1 MEAVHNTPMMKQY
14 FSIKADYP
22 DAFLF
27 YRLGDFYELFF
38 DDAKQVAHEL
48 ELTLTAKNGKN
59 AEHPIPM
66 CGVPHHAA
74 NGYIEQLIERGYK
87 VALCDQV
94 EDPKLT
100 KGLVKREVIQVI
112 TPGTLMSSLTEKENR
127 YLVAIAEQEGRFG
140 IARGDVSTGESA
152 LTSVTSLD
160 AVIKEL
166 SIILP
171 REIVVT
177 NPEHTA
183 ALQSLRIPL
192 TESTRRESHPHGDRA
207 IDAAQADAF
216 AVLYA
221 YMHDTQKRALSHLQ
235 PALVYEATDF
245 MQLEPNTVKNL
256 ELVRSARTGDKKGSL
271 LGLLDITGTA
281 MGGRMLKRWLEKPLL
296 SEQTITERLDAVEE
310 LLGHYF
316 ERHQL
321 KDTLRE
327 VYDLERLVAKVGY
340 GTASARDLVQLKTT
354 LRLIPRIQAA
364 LEELL
369 SQRLGQLAIGLDP
382 HDELTALLDA
392 AFVEAPPIS
401 TKDGGMIR
409 TGFNAELDELL
420 TASKDGKT
428 WLATL
433 EASERQATG
442 IKTLKIGYN
451 RVFGYYIEVSR
462 ANAKLLPEGRYER
475 KQTLANAER
484 YITPELKEKEALIL
498 GAEEKSITMEYELF
512 CGVRD
517 QVKTHIESLQRVS
530 RRIAELDVLVAL
542 AEIAE
547 THDYVRP
554 VTTNG
559 RSVAIE
565 DGRHPVIE
573 TVLPRGE
580 YVANGIALDEAREM
594 LLITGPNMSGKST
607 YMRQF
612 ALIALLHQIG
622 SFVPASRAEL
632 PVFDQIFTRIGAADD
647 LVSGQSTFMVEMVET
662 QEALARA
669 TDRSLILLDEI
680 GRGTSTYDG
689 MALAQAIVEHIA
701 DSVGAKT
708 LFSTH
713 YHELTVLEETIAKLA
728 NVHVR
733 AVEQNGRVVFLHEV
747 RDGKADQSYGIHV
760 ARLADLPETL
770 ISRAEVLLS
779 EFELADQSVK
789 PPVDVTP
796 PVLEAPIDQM
806 SLFAEPDPVKE
817 TIATLDLINMT
828 PLDALNTLYRL
839 QAEARK

>member
-38 DDAKQVAHEL
+38 EDAKKVAHEL

-112 TPGTLMSSLTEKENR
+112 TPGTLMSALTEKENR
-127 YLVAIAEQEGRFG
+127 YLVAVVEQDGRFG

-152 LTSVTSLD
+152 LTSVATLD
-160 AVIKEL
+160 GVIKEL

-171 REIVVT
+171 REIIVT
-177 NPEHTA
+177 TEEHETA
-183 ALQSLRIPL
+183 LASLRIPL
-192 TESTRRESHPHGDRA
+192 TRSSRRETHPHGDRA
-207 IDAAQADAF
+207 IDTAQAEAF

-221 YMHDTQKRALSHLQ
+221 YMHDTQKRALTHLQ
-235 PALVYEATDF
+235 PAVVYEASDF

-271 LGLLDITGTA
+271 LGLLDVTGTA

-296 SEQTITERLDAVEE
+296 SERVITERLDAVEE
-310 LLGHYF
+310 LLQHYF
-316 ERHQL
+316 ERQQL

-340 GTASARDLVQLKTT
+340 GTASARDLVQLKST
-354 LRLIPRIQAA
+354 LRLIPRIQSA
-364 LEELL
+364 LEEMM
-369 SQRLGQLAIGLDP
+369 SERLGQLSLGLDP
-382 HDELTALLDA
+382 HDELSDLLDR

-401 TKDGGMIR
+401 TREGGMIKS
-409 TGFNAELDELL
+409 GYSPDLDELL
-420 TASKDGKT
+420 VASKDGKT

-433 EASERQATG
+433 EANERAATG

-498 GAEEKSITMEYELF
+498 GAEEKSVTLEYDLF

-517 QVKTHIESLQRVS
+517 EVKGHIESLQRVS

-554 VTTNG
+554 ITTTG
-559 RSVAIE
+559 RTVDIQQ
-565 DGRHPVIE
+565 GRHPVIE

-580 YVANGIALDEAREM
+580 YVANGITLNEGREM

-612 ALIALLHQIG
+612 ALISLLHQIG
-622 SFVPASRAEL
+622 SFVPAAQAEL
-632 PVFDQIFTRIGAADD
+632 PIFDQIFTRIGAADD

-662 QEALARA
+662 QEALTRA

-701 DSVGAKT
+701 RHVGAKT

-713 YHELTVLEETIAKLA
+713 YHELTVLEESIDRLA

-733 AVEQNGRVVFLHEV
+733 AVEQEGRVVFLHEV

-760 ARLADLPETL
+760 ARLADLPDSL
-770 ISRAEVLLS
+770 IERAQVLLS
-779 EFELADQSVK
+779 EFEQAEPVPVAAPVK
-789 PPVDVTP
+789 APVQ
-796 PVLEAPIDQM
+796 EEPIDQL
-806 SLFAEPDPVKE
+806 SLFSEADPLRE
-817 TIATLDLINMT
+817 TMASLDLINMT
-828 PLDALNTLYRL
+828 PLEALNTLYRL

>member
-38 DDAKQVAHEL
+38 EDAKKVAHEL

-94 EDPKLT
+94 EDPKST

-112 TPGTLMSSLTEKENR
+112 TPGTLMSALTEKENR
-127 YLVAIAEQEGRFG
+127 YLVAVVEQDGRFG

-152 LTSVTSLD
+152 LTSVATLD
-160 AVIKEL
+160 GVIKEL

-171 REIVVT
+171 REIIVT
-177 NPEHTA
+177 TEEHETA
-183 ALQSLRIPL
+183 LASLRIPL
-192 TESTRRESHPHGDRA
+192 TRSSRRETHPHGDRA
-207 IDAAQADAF
+207 IDTAQAEAF

-221 YMHDTQKRALSHLQ
+221 YMHDTQKRALTHLQ
-235 PALVYEATDF
+235 PAVVYEASDF

-271 LGLLDITGTA
+271 LGLLDVTGTA

-296 SEQTITERLDAVEE
+296 SERVITERLDAVEE
-310 LLGHYF
+310 LLQHYF
-316 ERHQL
+316 ERQQL

-340 GTASARDLVQLKTT
+340 GTASARDLVQLKST
-354 LRLIPRIQAA
+354 LRLIPRIQSA
-364 LEELL
+364 LEEMM
-369 SQRLGQLAIGLDP
+369 SERLGQLSLGLDP
-382 HDELTALLDA
+382 HDELSDLLDR

-401 TKDGGMIR
+401 TREGGMIKS
-409 TGFNAELDELL
+409 GYSPDLDELL
-420 TASKDGKT
+420 VASKDGKT

-433 EASERQATG
+433 EANERAATG

-498 GAEEKSITMEYELF
+498 GAEEKSVTLEYDLF

-517 QVKTHIESLQRVS
+517 EVKGHIESLQRVS

-554 VTTNG
+554 ITTTG
-559 RSVAIE
+559 RTVDIQQ
-565 DGRHPVIE
+565 GRHPVIE

-580 YVANGIALDEAREM
+580 YVANGITLNEGREM

-622 SFVPASRAEL
+622 SFVPAAQAEL
-632 PVFDQIFTRIGAADD
+632 PIFDQIFTRIGAADD

-662 QEALARA
+662 QEALTRA

-701 DSVGAKT
+701 RHVGAKT

-713 YHELTVLEETIAKLA
+713 YHELTVLEESIDRLA

-733 AVEQNGRVVFLHEV
+733 AVEQEGRVVFLHEV

-760 ARLADLPETL
+760 ARLADLPDSL
-770 ISRAEVLLS
+770 IERAQVLLS
-779 EFELADQSVK
+779 EFEQAEPVPVAAPVK
-789 PPVDVTP
+789 APVQ
-796 PVLEAPIDQM
+796 EEPIDQL
-806 SLFAEPDPVKE
+806 SLFSEADPLRE
-817 TIATLDLINMT
+817 TMASLDLINMT
-828 PLDALNTLYRL
+828 PLEALNTLYRL

>member
-1 MEAVHNTPMMKQY
+1 
-14 FSIKADYP
+14 
-22 DAFLF
+22 
-27 YRLGDFYELFF
+27 
-38 DDAKQVAHEL
+38 
-48 ELTLTAKNGKN
+48 
-59 AEHPIPM
+59 
-66 CGVPHHAA
+66 
-74 NGYIEQLIERGYK
+74 
-87 VALCDQV
+87 
-94 EDPKLT
+94 
-100 KGLVKREVIQVI
+100 
-112 TPGTLMSSLTEKENR
+112 
-127 YLVAIAEQEGRFG
+127 
-140 IARGDVSTGESA
+140 
-152 LTSVTSLD
+152 
-160 AVIKEL
+160 
-166 SIILP
+166 
-171 REIVVT
+171 
-177 NPEHTA
+177 
-183 ALQSLRIPL
+183 
-192 TESTRRESHPHGDRA
+192 
-207 IDAAQADAF
+207 
-216 AVLYA
+216 
-221 YMHDTQKRALSHLQ
+221 
-235 PALVYEATDF
+235 
-245 MQLEPNTVKNL
+245 NTVKNL

-271 LGLLDITGTA
+271 LGLLDVTGTA

-296 SEQTITERLDAVEE
+296 SERVITERLDAVEE
-310 LLGHYF
+310 LLQHYF
-316 ERHQL
+316 ERQQL

-340 GTASARDLVQLKTT
+340 GTASARDLVQLKST
-354 LRLIPRIQAA
+354 LRLIPRIQSA
-364 LEELL
+364 LEEMM
-369 SQRLGQLAIGLDP
+369 SERLGQLSLGLDP
-382 HDELTALLDA
+382 HDELSDLLDR

-401 TKDGGMIR
+401 TKEGGMIKS
-409 TGFNAELDELL
+409 GYSPDLDELL
-420 TASKDGKT
+420 VASKDGKT

-433 EASERQATG
+433 EASERAATG

-498 GAEEKSITMEYELF
+498 GAEEKSVTLEYDLF

-517 QVKTHIESLQRVS
+517 EVKGHIESLQRVS

-554 VTTNG
+554 ITTTG
-559 RSVAIE
+559 RTVDIQQ
-565 DGRHPVIE
+565 GRHPVIE

-580 YVANGIALDEAREM
+580 YVANGITLNEGREM

-622 SFVPASRAEL
+622 SFVPAAQAEL
-632 PVFDQIFTRIGAADD
+632 PIFDQIFTRIGAADD

-662 QEALARA
+662 QEALTRA

-701 DSVGAKT
+701 RHVGAKT

-713 YHELTVLEETIAKLA
+713 YHELTVLEESIDRLA

-733 AVEQNGRVVFLHEV
+733 AVEQDGRVVFLHEV

-760 ARLADLPETL
+760 ARLADLPDSL
-770 ISRAEVLLS
+770 IERAQVLLS
-779 EFELADQSVK
+779 EFEQAEPIPVAAPVK
-789 PPVDVTP
+789 APVQEEPVDQ
-796 PVLEAPIDQM
+796 L
-806 SLFAEPDPVKE
+806 SLFSEADPLRE
-817 TIATLDLINMT
+817 TMASLDLINMT
-828 PLDALNTLYRL
+828 PLEALNTLYRL

>member
-1 MEAVHNTPMMKQY
+1 
-14 FSIKADYP
+14 
-22 DAFLF
+22 
-27 YRLGDFYELFF
+27 
-38 DDAKQVAHEL
+38 
-48 ELTLTAKNGKN
+48 
-59 AEHPIPM
+59 PIPM

-112 TPGTLMSSLTEKENR
+112 TPGTLMSALTEKENR
-127 YLVAIAEQEGRFG
+127 YLVAVVEQDGRFG

-152 LTSVTSLD
+152 LTSVATLD
-160 AVIKEL
+160 GVVKEL

-171 REIVVT
+171 REIIVT
-177 NPEHTA
+177 TEEHETA
-183 ALQSLRIPL
+183 LAHLRIPL
-192 TESTRRESHPHGDRA
+192 TRSSRRETHPHGDRA
-207 IDAAQADAF
+207 IDTAQAEAF

-221 YMHDTQKRALSHLQ
+221 YMHDTQKRALTHLQ
-235 PALVYEATDF
+235 PAVVYEASDF

-271 LGLLDITGTA
+271 LGLLDVTGTA

-296 SEQTITERLDAVEE
+296 SERVITERLDAVEE
-310 LLGHYF
+310 LLQHYF
-316 ERHQL
+316 ERQQL

-340 GTASARDLVQLKTT
+340 GTASARDLVQLKST
-354 LRLIPRIQAA
+354 LRLIPRIQSA
-364 LEELL
+364 LEEMM
-369 SQRLGQLAIGLDP
+369 SERLGQLSLGLDP
-382 HDELTALLDA
+382 HDELSDLLDR

-401 TKDGGMIR
+401 TKEGGMIKA
-409 TGFNAELDELL
+409 GYSPDLDELL
-420 TASKDGKT
+420 VASKDGKT

-433 EASERQATG
+433 EASERAATG

-498 GAEEKSITMEYELF
+498 GAEEKSVTLEYDLF

-517 QVKTHIESLQRVS
+517 EVKGHIESLQRVS

-554 VTTNG
+554 ITTTG
-559 RSVAIE
+559 RTVDIQQ
-565 DGRHPVIE
+565 GRHPVIE

-580 YVANGIALDEAREM
+580 YVANGITLNEGREM

-622 SFVPASRAEL
+622 SFVPAAQAEL
-632 PVFDQIFTRIGAADD
+632 PIFDQIFTRIGAADD

-662 QEALARA
+662 QEALTRA

-701 DSVGAKT
+701 RHVGAKT

-713 YHELTVLEETIAKLA
+713 YHELTVLEESIDRLA

-733 AVEQNGRVVFLHEV
+733 AVEQDGRVVFLHEV

-760 ARLADLPETL
+760 ARLADLPDSL
-770 ISRAEVLLS
+770 IERAQVLLS
-779 EFELADQSVK
+779 EFEQAEPIPVAAPVK
-789 PPVDVTP
+789 APVQEEPVDQ
-796 PVLEAPIDQM
+796 L
-806 SLFAEPDPVKE
+806 SLFSEADPLRE
-817 TIATLDLINMT
+817 TMASLDLINMT
-828 PLDALNTLYRL
+828 PLEALNTLYRL

>member
-38 DDAKQVAHEL
+38 EDAKKVAHEL

-112 TPGTLMSSLTEKENR
+112 TPGTLMSALTEKENR
-127 YLVAIAEQEGRFG
+127 YLVAVVEQDGRFG

-152 LTSVTSLD
+152 LTSVATLD
-160 AVIKEL
+160 GVIKEL

-171 REIVVT
+171 REIIVT
-177 NPEHTA
+177 TEEHETA
-183 ALQSLRIPL
+183 LASLRIPL
-192 TESTRRESHPHGDRA
+192 TRSSRRETHPHGDRA
-207 IDAAQADAF
+207 IDTAQAEAF

-221 YMHDTQKRALSHLQ
+221 YMHDTQKRALTHLQ
-235 PALVYEATDF
+235 PAVVYEASDF

-271 LGLLDITGTA
+271 LGLLDVTGTA

-296 SEQTITERLDAVEE
+296 SERVITERLDAVEE
-310 LLGHYF
+310 LLQHYF
-316 ERHQL
+316 ERQQL

-340 GTASARDLVQLKTT
+340 GTASARDLVQLKST
-354 LRLIPRIQAA
+354 LRLIPRIQSA
-364 LEELL
+364 LEEMM
-369 SQRLGQLAIGLDP
+369 SERLGQLSLGLDP
-382 HDELTALLDA
+382 HDELSDLLDR

-401 TKDGGMIR
+401 TREGGMIKS
-409 TGFNAELDELL
+409 GYSPDLDELL
-420 TASKDGKT
+420 VASKDGKT

-433 EASERQATG
+433 EANERAATG

-498 GAEEKSITMEYELF
+498 GAEEKSVTLEYDLF

-517 QVKTHIESLQRVS
+517 EVKGHIESLQRVS

-554 VTTNG
+554 ITTTG
-559 RSVAIE
+559 RTVDIQQ
-565 DGRHPVIE
+565 GRHPVIE

-580 YVANGIALDEAREM
+580 YVANGITLNEGREM

-612 ALIALLHQIG
+612 ALISLLHQIG
-622 SFVPASRAEL
+622 SFVPAAQAEL
-632 PVFDQIFTRIGAADD
+632 PIFDQIFTRIGAADD

-662 QEALARA
+662 QEALTRA

-701 DSVGAKT
+701 RHVGAKT

-713 YHELTVLEETIAKLA
+713 YHELTVLEESIDRLA

-733 AVEQNGRVVFLHEV
+733 AVEQEGRVVFLHEV

-760 ARLADLPETL
+760 ARLADLPDSL
-770 ISRAEVLLS
+770 IERAQVLLS
-779 EFELADQSVK
+779 EFEQAEPVPVAAPVK
-789 PPVDVTP
+789 APVQ
-796 PVLEAPIDQM
+796 EEPIDQL
-806 SLFAEPDPVKE
+806 SLFSEADP
-817 TIATLDLINMT
+817 L
-828 PLDALNTLYRL
+828 
-839 QAEARK
+839 

>member
-38 DDAKQVAHEL
+38 EDAKKVAHEL
-48 ELTLTAKNGKN
+48 ELTLTVKNGKN

-112 TPGTLMSSLTEKENR
+112 TPGTLMSALTEKENR
-127 YLVAIAEQEGRFG
+127 YLVAVVEQDGRFG

-152 LTSVTSLD
+152 LTSVATLD
-160 AVIKEL
+160 GVIKEL

-171 REIVVT
+171 REIIVT
-177 NPEHTA
+177 TEEHETA
-183 ALQSLRIPL
+183 LASLRIPL
-192 TESTRRESHPHGDRA
+192 TRSSRRETHPHGDRA
-207 IDAAQADAF
+207 IDTAQAEAF

-221 YMHDTQKRALSHLQ
+221 YMHDTQKRALTHLQ
-235 PALVYEATDF
+235 PAIVYEASDF

-271 LGLLDITGTA
+271 LGLLDVTGTA

-296 SEQTITERLDAVEE
+296 SERVITERLDAVEE
-310 LLGHYF
+310 LLQHYF
-316 ERHQL
+316 ERQQL

-340 GTASARDLVQLKTT
+340 GTASARNLVQLKST
-354 LRLIPRIQAA
+354 LRLIPRIQSA
-364 LEELL
+364 LEEMM
-369 SQRLGQLAIGLDP
+369 SERLGQLSLGLDP
-382 HDELTALLDA
+382 HDELSDLLDR

-401 TKDGGMIR
+401 TREGGMIKS
-409 TGFNAELDELL
+409 GYSPDLDELL
-420 TASKDGKT
+420 VASKDGKT

-433 EASERQATG
+433 EANERAATG

-498 GAEEKSITMEYELF
+498 GAEEKSVTLEYDLF

-517 QVKTHIESLQRVS
+517 EVKGHIESLQRVS

-554 VTTNG
+554 ITTTG
-559 RSVAIE
+559 RTVDIQQ
-565 DGRHPVIE
+565 GRHPVIE

-580 YVANGIALDEAREM
+580 YVANGITLNEGREM

-622 SFVPASRAEL
+622 SFVPAAQAEL
-632 PVFDQIFTRIGAADD
+632 PIFDQIFTRIGAADD

-662 QEALARA
+662 QEALTRA

-701 DSVGAKT
+701 RHVGAKT

-713 YHELTVLEETIAKLA
+713 YHELTVLEESIDRLA

-733 AVEQNGRVVFLHEV
+733 AVEQEGRVVFLHEV

-760 ARLADLPETL
+760 ARLADLPDSL
-770 ISRAEVLLS
+770 IERAQVLLS
-779 EFELADQSVK
+779 EFEQAEPVPVAAPVK
-789 PPVDVTP
+789 ALVQ
-796 PVLEAPIDQM
+796 EEPIDQL
-806 SLFAEPDPVKE
+806 SLFSEADPLRE
-817 TIATLDLINMT
+817 TMASLDLINMT
-828 PLDALNTLYRL
+828 PLEALNTLYRL

>member
-1 MEAVHNTPMMKQY
+1 
-14 FSIKADYP
+14 
-22 DAFLF
+22 
-27 YRLGDFYELFF
+27 
-38 DDAKQVAHEL
+38 
-48 ELTLTAKNGKN
+48 
-59 AEHPIPM
+59 
-66 CGVPHHAA
+66 
-74 NGYIEQLIERGYK
+74 LIERGYK

-112 TPGTLMSSLTEKENR
+112 TPGTLMSALTEKENR
-127 YLVAIAEQEGRFG
+127 YLVAVVEQDGRFG

-152 LTSVTSLD
+152 LTSVATLD
-160 AVIKEL
+160 GVIKEL

-171 REIVVT
+171 REIIVT
-177 NPEHTA
+177 TEEQETA
-183 ALQSLRIPL
+183 LASLRIPL
-192 TESTRRESHPHGDRA
+192 TRSSRRETHPHGDRA
-207 IDAAQADAF
+207 IDTAQAEAF

-221 YMHDTQKRALSHLQ
+221 YMHDTQKRALTHLQ
-235 PALVYEATDF
+235 PAVVYEASDF

-271 LGLLDITGTA
+271 LGLLDVTGTA

-296 SEQTITERLDAVEE
+296 SERVITERLDAVEE
-310 LLGHYF
+310 LLQHYF
-316 ERHQL
+316 ERQQL

-340 GTASARDLVQLKTT
+340 GTASARDLVQLKST
-354 LRLIPRIQAA
+354 LRLIPRIQSA
-364 LEELL
+364 LEEMM
-369 SQRLGQLAIGLDP
+369 SERLGQLSLGLDP
-382 HDELTALLDA
+382 HDELSDLLDR

-401 TKDGGMIR
+401 TREGGMIKS
-409 TGFNAELDELL
+409 GYSPDLDELL
-420 TASKDGKT
+420 VASKDGKT

-433 EASERQATG
+433 EANERAATG

-498 GAEEKSITMEYELF
+498 GAEEKSVTLEYDLF

-517 QVKTHIESLQRVS
+517 EVKGHIESLQRVS

-554 VTTNG
+554 ITTTG
-559 RSVAIE
+559 RTVDIQQ
-565 DGRHPVIE
+565 GRHPVIE

-580 YVANGIALDEAREM
+580 YVANGITLNEGREM

-612 ALIALLHQIG
+612 ALISLLHQIG
-622 SFVPASRAEL
+622 SFVPAAQAEL
-632 PVFDQIFTRIGAADD
+632 PIFDQIFTRIGAADD

-662 QEALARA
+662 QEALTRA

-701 DSVGAKT
+701 RHVGAKT

-713 YHELTVLEETIAKLA
+713 YHELTVLEESIDRLA

-733 AVEQNGRVVFLHEV
+733 AVEQDGRVVFLHEV

-760 ARLADLPETL
+760 ARLADLPDSL
-770 ISRAEVLLS
+770 IERAQVLLS
-779 EFELADQSVK
+779 EFEQAEPVPVAAPVK
-789 PPVDVTP
+789 APVQ
-796 PVLEAPIDQM
+796 EEPIDQL
-806 SLFAEPDPVKE
+806 SLFSDADPLRE
-817 TIATLDLINMT
+817 TMASLDLINMT
-828 PLDALNTLYRL
+828 PLEALNTLYRL

>member
-38 DDAKQVAHEL
+38 EDAKQVAHEL

-100 KGLVKREVIQVI
+100 KGLVKREVVQVI

-127 YLVAIAEQEGRFG
+127 YLVAVVEQDGRFG
-140 IARGDVSTGESA
+140 VARGDVSTGESA
-152 LTSVTSLD
+152 LTSVATLD
-160 AVIKEL
+160 AVAKEL

-171 REIVVT
+171 REIIVT
-177 NPEHTA
+177 TSEHEA
-183 ALQSLRIPL
+183 ALSHLQIPL
-192 TESTRRESHPHGDRA
+192 TQSARRENHPHGDRA
-207 IDAAQADAF
+207 IDTAQADAF

-221 YMHDTQKRALSHLQ
+221 YMHDTQKRSLAHLQ
-235 PALVYEATDF
+235 PAIVYEAADF

-271 LGLLDITGTA
+271 LGLLDVTGTA

-296 SEQTITERLDAVEE
+296 SQHTIAERLDAVEE
-310 LLGHYF
+310 LLAHYF
-316 ERHQL
+316 ERQQL

-340 GTASARDLVQLKTT
+340 GTASARDLVQLKST

-369 SQRLGQLAIGLDP
+369 SDRLGQLALGLDP
-382 HDELTALLDA
+382 HDELTDLLDR

-409 TGFNAELDELL
+409 TGFDPALDELL
-420 TASKDGKT
+420 VASKDGKT

-484 YITPELKEKEALIL
+484 YVTPELKEKEALIL
-498 GAEEKSITMEYELF
+498 GAEEKSITLEYELF
-512 CGVRD
+512 CQVRD

-542 AEIAE
+542 AETAE
-547 THDYVRP
+547 RYDYVRP
-554 VTTNG
+554 ITLTGRNVT
-559 RSVAIE
+559 IE
-565 DGRHPVIE
+565 NGRHPVIE

-580 YVANGIALDEAREM
+580 YVANGINLNEDREM

-632 PVFDQIFTRIGAADD
+632 PIFDQIFTRIGAADD

-662 QEALARA
+662 QEALTRA
-669 TDRSLILLDEI
+669 TDKSLILLDEI

-701 DSVGAKT
+701 EHVGAKT

-713 YHELTVLEETIAKLA
+713 YHELTVLEDSMPRLA

-733 AVEQNGRVVFLHEV
+733 AVEQDGRVVFLHEV

-760 ARLADLPETL
+760 ARLADLPDAL
-770 ISRAEVLLS
+770 IARAEVLLS
-779 EFELADQSVK
+779 EFEQANERMVVPPKQTTVQAE
-789 PPVDVTP
+789 PVDQ
-796 PVLEAPIDQM
+796 L
-806 SLFAEPDPVKE
+806 SLFAETDPVRE
-817 TIATLDLINMT
+817 TVQTLDLINMT
-828 PLDALNTLYRL
+828 PLEALNTLYRL

>member
-1 MEAVHNTPMMKQY
+1 METVHTTPMMKQY

-38 DDAKQVAHEL
+38 EDAKRVAHEL

-74 NGYIEQLIERGYK
+74 QGYIEQLIERGYK

-127 YLVAIAEQEGRFG
+127 YLVAVASREGRYG

-152 LTSVTSLD
+152 LTSVHSID
-160 AVIKEL
+160 EVCKEL
-166 SIILP
+166 SVILP
-171 REIVVT
+171 REIIVT
-177 NPEHTA
+177 NETDEQ
-183 ALQSLRIPL
+183 ALSSLRIPI
-192 TESTRRESHPHGDRA
+192 TRSERKESHPTGSEA
-207 IDAAQADAF
+207 IDAAQEEAF
-216 AVLYA
+216 SLLYA
-221 YMHDTQKRALSHLQ
+221 YMHDTQKRALTHLQ
-235 PALVYEATDF
+235 PAVVYEASDF
-245 MQLEPNTVKNL
+245 MQLEPNTVRNL
-256 ELVRSARTGDKKGSL
+256 ELLRSARTGDKKGSL
-271 LGLLDITGTA
+271 LGLLDQTGTA
-281 MGGRMLKRWLEKPLL
+281 MGGRMMKRWIEKPLL
-296 SEQTITERLDAVEE
+296 SKNRIEERLDAIEE
-310 LLGHYF
+310 LLTHYF
-316 ERHQL
+316 ERQQL
-321 KDTLRE
+321 KETLRN

-354 LRLIPRIQAA
+354 LVQIPTIQSA
-364 LEELL
+364 LEDLL
-369 SQRLGQLAIGLDP
+369 SERLGMLAAELDP
-382 HDELTALLDA
+382 HEELIDLLDR
-392 AFVEAPPIS
+392 AFVDAPPIS
-401 TKDGGMIR
+401 SKEGGMIR
-409 TGFNAELDELL
+409 PGYDAGLDELL
-420 TASKDGKT
+420 LASKDGKS
-428 WLATL
+428 WLASL
-433 EASERQATG
+433 EASEREATG
-442 IKTLKIGYN
+442 IRTLKIGYN

-484 YITPELKEKEALIL
+484 YVTPELKEKEALIL
-498 GAEEKSITMEYELF
+498 GAEEKSVSLEYELF
-512 CGVRD
+512 CEVRD
-517 QVKTHIESLQRVS
+517 TVKEHIQSLQRVS

-542 AEIAE
+542 ADVAE
-547 THDYVRP
+547 QHDYVRP
-554 VTTNG
+554 ETVDS
-559 RSVAIE
+559 REVMIE
-565 DGRHPVIE
+565 AGRHPVIE

-580 YVANGIALDEAREM
+580 YVANSLELNEDREM

-622 SFVPASRAEL
+622 SFVPAKRARL
-632 PVFDQIFTRIGAADD
+632 PIFDQIFTRIGAADD

-662 QEALARA
+662 EEALKRA

-701 DSVGAKT
+701 SEVGAKT

-713 YHELTVLEETIAKLA
+713 YHELTVLEESIEHLS

-733 AVEQNGRVVFLHEV
+733 AVEQDGRVVFLHEV
-747 RDGKADQSYGIHV
+747 RDGKADKSYGIHV
-760 ARLADLPETL
+760 AKLADLPTAL
-770 ISRAEVLLS
+770 IDRASVLL
-779 EFELADQSVK
+779 EELEKKERHVQHG
-789 PPVDVTP
+789 PPEKKAGYED
-796 PVLEAPIDQM
+796 IDQL
-806 SLFAEPDPVKE
+806 SLFAEADPLRESV
-817 TIATLDLINMT
+817 ATLDLINMT
-828 PLDALNTLYRL
+828 PLEALNTLYRL

>member
-38 DDAKQVAHEL
+38 EDAKKVAHEL

-127 YLVAIAEQEGRFG
+127 YLVAVVEQDGRFG

-152 LTSVTSLD
+152 LTSVATLD
-160 AVIKEL
+160 GVVKEL
-166 SIILP
+166 SIIQP
-171 REIVVT
+171 REIIVT
-177 NPEHTA
+177 TEEHETA
-183 ALQSLRIPL
+183 LAHLRIPL
-192 TESTRRESHPHGDRA
+192 TRSSRRETHPHGDRA
-207 IDAAQADAF
+207 IDTAQAEAF

-221 YMHDTQKRALSHLQ
+221 YMHDTQKRALTHLQ
-235 PALVYEATDF
+235 PAVVYEASDF

-271 LGLLDITGTA
+271 LGLLDVTGTA
-281 MGGRMLKRWLEKPLL
+281 MGGRMMKRWLEKPLL
-296 SEQTITERLDAVEE
+296 SERVITERLDAVEE
-310 LLGHYF
+310 LLQHYF
-316 ERHQL
+316 ERQQL

-340 GTASARDLVQLKTT
+340 GTASARDLVQLKST
-354 LRLIPRIQAA
+354 LRLIPRIQSA
-364 LEELL
+364 LEEMM
-369 SQRLGQLAIGLDP
+369 SERLGQLSLGLDP
-382 HDELTALLDA
+382 HDELSDLLDR

-401 TKDGGMIR
+401 TKEGGMIKA
-409 TGFNAELDELL
+409 GYSADLDELL
-420 TASKDGKT
+420 VASKDGKT

-433 EASERQATG
+433 EASERAATG

-498 GAEEKSITMEYELF
+498 GAEEKSVTLEYDLF
-512 CGVRD
+512 CEVRD
-517 QVKTHIESLQRVS
+517 QVKGHIESLQRVS

-554 VTTNG
+554 ITTTG
-559 RSVAIE
+559 RTVDIQQ
-565 DGRHPVIE
+565 GRHPVIE

-580 YVANGIALDEAREM
+580 YVANGITLNEGREM

-622 SFVPASRAEL
+622 SFVPAAQAEL
-632 PVFDQIFTRIGAADD
+632 PIFDQIFTRIGAADD

-662 QEALARA
+662 QEALTRA

-701 DSVGAKT
+701 RHVGAKT

-713 YHELTVLEETIAKLA
+713 YHELTVLEESIDRLA

-733 AVEQNGRVVFLHEV
+733 AVEQDGRVVFLHEV

-760 ARLADLPETL
+760 ARLADLPDSL
-770 ISRAEVLLS
+770 IERAQVLLS
-779 EFELADQSVK
+779 EFEQAEPVPVAAPVKAPVQEELVDQ
-789 PPVDVTP
+789 
-796 PVLEAPIDQM
+796 L
-806 SLFAEPDPVKE
+806 SLFSEADPLRE
-817 TIATLDLINMT
+817 TMASLDLINMT
-828 PLDALNTLYRL
+828 PLEALNTLYRL

>member
-38 DDAKQVAHEL
+38 DDAKKVAHEL

-74 NGYIEQLIERGYK
+74 NSYIEQLIERGYK

-112 TPGTLMSSLTEKENR
+112 TPGTLMSALTEKENR
-127 YLVAIAEQEGRFG
+127 YLVAVVEQDGRFG

-152 LTSVTSLD
+152 LTSVATLD
-160 AVIKEL
+160 GVVKEL

-171 REIVVT
+171 REIIVT
-177 NPEHTA
+177 TEEHETA
-183 ALQSLRIPL
+183 LAHLRIPL
-192 TESTRRESHPHGDRA
+192 TRSSRRESHPHGDRA
-207 IDAAQADAF
+207 IDTAQAEAF

-221 YMHDTQKRALSHLQ
+221 YMHDTQKRALTHLQ
-235 PALVYEATDF
+235 PAVVYEASDF

-271 LGLLDITGTA
+271 LGLLDVTGTA

-296 SEQTITERLDAVEE
+296 SERVITERLDAVEE
-310 LLGHYF
+310 LLQHYF
-316 ERHQL
+316 ERQQL

-340 GTASARDLVQLKTT
+340 GTASARDLVQLKST
-354 LRLIPRIQAA
+354 LRLIPRIQSA
-364 LEELL
+364 LEEMM
-369 SQRLGQLAIGLDP
+369 SERLGQLSLGLNP
-382 HDELTALLDA
+382 HDELSDLLDR

-401 TKDGGMIR
+401 TKEGGMIKS
-409 TGFNAELDELL
+409 GYSPDLDELL
-420 TASKDGKT
+420 VASKDGKT

-433 EASERQATG
+433 EASERAATG

-498 GAEEKSITMEYELF
+498 GAEEKSVTLEYDLF

-517 QVKTHIESLQRVS
+517 EVKTHIESLQRVS

-554 VTTNG
+554 TTTSG
-559 RSVAIE
+559 RTVNIQQ
-565 DGRHPVIE
+565 GRHPVIE

-580 YVANGIALDEAREM
+580 YVANGITLNEGREM

-622 SFVPASRAEL
+622 SFVPAAQAEL
-632 PVFDQIFTRIGAADD
+632 PIFDQIFTRIGAADD

-662 QEALARA
+662 QEALTRA

-689 MALAQAIVEHIA
+689 MALAQAIVEYIA
-701 DSVGAKT
+701 SHVGAKT

-713 YHELTVLEETIAKLA
+713 YHELTVLEESIDRLA

-733 AVEQNGRVVFLHEV
+733 AVEQDGRVVFLHEV

-760 ARLADLPETL
+760 ARLADLPDSL
-770 ISRAEVLLS
+770 IERAQVLLS
-779 EFELADQSVK
+779 EFEQAEPVPVTAPVK
-789 PPVDVTP
+789 APVQ
-796 PVLEAPIDQM
+796 EEQIDQL
-806 SLFAEPDPVKE
+806 SLFSEADPLRE
-817 TIATLDLINMT
+817 TMASLDLINMT
-828 PLDALNTLYRL
+828 PLEALNTLYRL
-839 QAEARK
+839 QSEARK

>member
-1 MEAVHNTPMMKQY
+1 M
-14 FSIKADYP
+14 
-22 DAFLF
+22 
-27 YRLGDFYELFF
+27 
-38 DDAKQVAHEL
+38 
-48 ELTLTAKNGKN
+48 
-59 AEHPIPM
+59 
-66 CGVPHHAA
+66 
-74 NGYIEQLIERGYK
+74 
-87 VALCDQV
+87 
-94 EDPKLT
+94 T

-112 TPGTLMSSLTEKENR
+112 TPGTLMSALTEKENR
-127 YLVAIAEQEGRFG
+127 YLVAVVEQDGRFG

-152 LTSVTSLD
+152 LTSVATLD
-160 AVIKEL
+160 GVIKEL

-171 REIVVT
+171 REIIVT
-177 NPEHTA
+177 TEEHETA
-183 ALQSLRIPL
+183 LASLRIPL
-192 TESTRRESHPHGDRA
+192 TRSSRRETHPHGDRA
-207 IDAAQADAF
+207 IDTAQAEAF

-221 YMHDTQKRALSHLQ
+221 YMHDTQKRALTHLQ
-235 PALVYEATDF
+235 PAIVYEASDF

-271 LGLLDITGTA
+271 LGLLDVTGTA

-296 SEQTITERLDAVEE
+296 SERVITERLDAVEE
-310 LLGHYF
+310 LLQHYF
-316 ERHQL
+316 ERQQL

-340 GTASARDLVQLKTT
+340 GTASARDLVQLKST
-354 LRLIPRIQAA
+354 LRLIPRIQSA
-364 LEELL
+364 LEEMM
-369 SQRLGQLAIGLDP
+369 SERLGQLSLGLDP
-382 HDELTALLDA
+382 HDELSDLLDR

-401 TKDGGMIR
+401 TREGGMIKS
-409 TGFNAELDELL
+409 GYSPDLDELL
-420 TASKDGKT
+420 VASKDGKT

-433 EASERQATG
+433 EANERAATG

-498 GAEEKSITMEYELF
+498 GAEEKSVTLEYDLF

-517 QVKTHIESLQRVS
+517 EVKGHIESLQRVS

-554 VTTNG
+554 ITTTG
-559 RSVAIE
+559 RTVDIQQ
-565 DGRHPVIE
+565 GRHPVIE

-580 YVANGIALDEAREM
+580 YVANGITLNEGREM

-622 SFVPASRAEL
+622 SFVPAAQAEL
-632 PVFDQIFTRIGAADD
+632 PIFDQIFTRIGAADD

-662 QEALARA
+662 QEALTRA

-701 DSVGAKT
+701 RHVGAKT

-713 YHELTVLEETIAKLA
+713 YHELTVLEESIDRLA

-733 AVEQNGRVVFLHEV
+733 AVEQEGRVVFLHEV

-760 ARLADLPETL
+760 ARLADLPDSL
-770 ISRAEVLLS
+770 IERAQVLLS
-779 EFELADQSVK
+779 EFEQAEPVPVAAPVK
-789 PPVDVTP
+789 ALVQ
-796 PVLEAPIDQM
+796 EEPIDQL
-806 SLFAEPDPVKE
+806 SLFSEADPLRE
-817 TIATLDLINMT
+817 TMASLDLINMT
-828 PLDALNTLYRL
+828 PLEALNTLYRL